1 MSHKSHKDTRY
12 RAAQRINEVKELI
25 SIATTCADFP
35 TATLRHFNDKL
46 LKKIGFFEF
55 SSKELQKYFCFF
67 APLPENL
74 PEPLA
79 LAYHGHQ
86 FGVYNPDIG
95 DGRGF
100 LYAQFLDEEDRL
112 LDLGTKGSGQT
123 PFSRS
128 GDGRLTLKGGVRE
141 VLATEM
147 LESHGVNTSKSL
159 TLFET
164 GEQLHRGDEP
174 SPARSAVLVR
184 LSHSHIRFGSF
195 QRLAYMENHDGIAEL
210 VNYCV
215 RHYHQQAQR
224 EIFANTVV
232 EFFRAVVVA
241 TADMIASWMAAGFVH
256 GVMNTDNMV
265 ITGESFDYGPYRFLP
280 HSDPNF
286 VAAYFDQ
293 GGRYRFGRQPDVGLW
308 NLTQLA
314 GCLLSHSTV
323 PELEAVLE
331 EYSHEYRAAF
341 RKHIF
346 RRLGILPVS
355 EEKDGQLLQ
364 ELLTWLTQTG
374 AGFEQTFFDWQG
386 GPASE
391 ARAKNSPQSNFYS
404 KSDFSPLRALLM
416 AQTPIDEGRLE
427 HAYYQADTPV
437 TLLIDDIERL
447 WEHIDKEDDWA
458 PLNRHIEWIRQ
469 YRDANS

>member
-1 MSHKSHKDTRY
+1 MSHKSQKDTRY
-12 RAAQRINEVKELI
+12 RPVQRINEVKELI

-35 TATLRHFNDKL
+35 LSTLRHFNGEL

-55 SSKELQKYFCFF
+55 SSKELQKYFCYFE
-67 APLPENL
+67 PLKENL

-86 FGVYNPDIG
+86 FGSYNPDIG

-123 PFSRS
+123 PFSRT

-141 VLATEM
+141 ILATEM
-147 LESHGVNTSKSL
+147 LESQGVNTSKTL

-164 GEQLHRGDEP
+164 GEQLYRGDEP
-174 SPARSAVLVR
+174 SPARSAVMVR
-184 LSHSHIRFGSF
+184 LSHSHIRFGTF
-195 QRLAYMENHDGIAEL
+195 QRLAYLENKDGIAQL
-210 VNYCV
+210 IDYCV
-215 RHYHQQAQR
+215 RNYHPQTLR
-224 EIFANTVV
+224 ENFEDTVV

-280 HSDPNF
+280 KSDPNF

-293 GGRYRFGRQPDVGLW
+293 GGRYRFGRQPDAGLW

-314 GCLLSHSTV
+314 GCLLTHSTV
-323 PELEAVLE
+323 PKLEAVLE
-331 EYSHEYRAAF
+331 EYSDAYKKSF
-341 RKHIF
+341 RKHMF
-346 RRLGILPVS
+346 RRLGIVEIS
-355 EEKDGQLLQ
+355 EEKDGHLLQ
-364 ELLTWLTQTG
+364 ELLTWMTQSE
-374 AGFEQTFFDWQG
+374 AAFEQTFFDWQG
-386 GPASE
+386 GGASE
-391 ARAKNSPQSNFYS
+391 YRANESPQAALYGQKEFA
-404 KSDFSPLRALLM
+404 PIRALFM
-416 AQTPIDEGRLE
+416 QQTPVNEARLS
-427 HAYYQADTPV
+427 HPYFQKQVPV
-437 TLLIDDIERL
+437 TLLIDDVERV
-447 WEHIDKEDDWA
+447 WSHIDKDDDWT
-458 PLNRHIEWIRQ
+458 PLAAQINWMRQ
-469 YRDANS
+469 ALEAQS